1 MLFRLKNE
9 QHIIIS
15 SIKTNFKMNKKLLMS
30 FVLLFSLLFRVAA
43 QDREVTGKVTS
54 SEDGAVL
61 PGVSITVKG
70 TTRGVTTDGSGSY
83 KISVPSNATLV
94 FSFVGFQ
101 RQNAQVGNRSTIN
114 LILTSDV
121 SEINEVVVVG
131 YGTQAR
137 RTITGSQASV
147 KGEAIANIPVQTFD
161 RALQGR
167 AAGVQISGANGVPGG
182 QVQVRVRGVGSIK
195 GGTDPL
201 YVVDGVQI
209 NTTSNSAFASTNP
222 LSYLNADDI
231 ESIEVL
237 KDAASAAIYGAAAA
251 NGVVLVTTKK
261 GKAGKTSITLDVS
274 TGTIEP
280 TKLLDVL
287 NTQEFLKARTE
298 AFANQ
303 NPTTDASVVR
313 STVLGALRIPI
324 TLTDAEIAALP
335 TYDWQ
340 KESYTKGTTN
350 NYSFSMSG
358 GTDKTTYYLSAN
370 YNKTDANLRNV
381 DFKGGNVSIK
391 LNNKVTNKL
400 SIDFASTLSSFNQKG
415 TFGGPNGGGF
425 FGSPSF
431 ASPLIFPLNPI
442 YNPDGSYFGTPATG
456 GLAGGFN
463 QNVIQVSDLNRIDSR
478 TNQLVSSLGL
488 TYKIIDGLSFRP
500 YASIDY
506 RTINGQDFRDPRTGD
521 GINVRG
527 RISAQQFER
536 VNFLTNA
543 TLIFDKT
550 LSKDHKIGGL
560 VGLEYRQDVA
570 ENFQTVTE
578 GIPTP
583 AFTTQSA
590 GANPITVFSSWTG
603 FKKAGLFGRVNY
615 DFKSKY
621 FVGLTARYDGSS
633 RFGADNLYGFFP
645 GVSAGWDLSEESFL
659 KSSPIVSQ
667 MKFRVSYGTLGN
679 DQIGNFDSRG
689 QFEAGFNYNAIPGI
703 APTVL
708 SNPALRWERNTTSNF
723 GLDYGFFNSRIQGSL
738 EYFVRTSSDL
748 LIDQPVPQTSGYN
761 TITSNLGEMQ
771 NKGVEFSIKTVNIDR
786 GGFRWSTDFNFAKID
801 NKITGLYDTLTVLP
815 GRLVDEQIRIGLP
828 FNSIYV
834 AQYAGVNP
842 ATGRA
847 MWYDNAG
854 NIIYRIAG
862 NVDSYSKIIGQQIP
876 NIFGGFT
883 NDISYKGFDLSVLFT
898 YEYGRTAFNN
908 QSAFMSENVGRSFN
922 TLRSV
927 YENRWTTPGQ
937 ITNVP
942 RPFNGNTE
950 ILGSGITGGSRIY
963 EDASYIRLKTI
974 SLGYSFPKS
983 IVSKLSMASL
993 RLYVQAYNLYTWT
1006 KWSGFDAEWIN
1017 LGGNGNNGVVPQ
1029 PRIITGGLK
1038 IGF

>member
-1 MLFRLKNE
+1 M
-9 QHIIIS
+9 
-15 SIKTNFKMNKKLLMS
+15 TKKLLMS
-30 FVLLFSLLFRVAA
+30 FVFLLCLIFRISA
-43 QDREVTGKVTS
+43 QDRTISGKVTS
-54 SEDGAVL
+54 SEDGSPL
-61 PGVSITVKG
+61 PGVSVSVKG
-70 TTRGVTTDGSGSY
+70 STRGATTNSDGTY
-83 KISVPSNATLV
+83 KISVSGTPTLV
-94 FSFVGFQ
+94 FGFVGFKKESIP
-101 RQNAQVGNRSTIN
+101 AGSKTSVDVV
-114 LILTSDV
+114 LISDA
-121 SEINEVVVVG
+121 SEIDEVVVVG
-131 YGTQAR
+131 YGTQSR

-147 KGEAIANIPVQTFD
+147 KGDAIANVPVQTFD

-201 YVVDGVQI
+201 YVVDGIQI

-222 LSYLNADDI
+222 LSYLNPDDI
-231 ESIEVL
+231 ESIEIL

-261 GKAGKTSITLDVS
+261 GKAGKTNITLDIS

-280 TKLLDVL
+280 TKYLDIL

-298 AFANQ
+298 AFANA
-303 NPTTDASVVR
+303 NPATDASVVR
-313 STVLGALRIPI
+313 STVLGALRIPT

-358 GTDKTTYYLSAN
+358 GTDKTTFYLSGN
-370 YNKTDANLRNV
+370 YNRTDANLRNV
-381 DFKGGNVSIK
+381 DFKGGNVSLK
-391 LNNKVTNKL
+391 LNNKVTSKL
-400 SIDFASTLSSFNQKG
+400 SVDFAITLSSFNQKG
-415 TFGGPNGGGF
+415 TFGGPDGGGF

-442 YNPDGSYFGTPATG
+442 YNTDGSYFGTPTTG

-488 TYKIIDGLSFRP
+488 TYKIMDGLSFRP

-550 LSKDHKIGGL
+550 FNKDHKIGGL
-560 VGLEYRQDVA
+560 AGLEYRQDVA
-570 ENFQTVTE
+570 ENFQSVTE

-603 FKKAGLFGRVNY
+603 FKKAGVFGRLNY
-615 DFKSKY
+615 DFKNKY

-633 RFGADNLYGFFP
+633 RFGADNQYGFFP
-645 GVSAGWDLSEESFL
+645 GVSAGWDLSEETFL
-659 KSSPIVSQ
+659 KSSPTVSQ
-667 MKFRVSYGTLGN
+667 LKLRVSYGTLGN

-689 QFEAGFNYNAIPGI
+689 LFGAGFNYNAVPGI
-703 APTVL
+703 APTSL

-723 GLDYGFFNSRIQGSL
+723 GLDYGLFNSRVQGSL
-738 EYFVRTSSDL
+738 EYFVRASSDL
-748 LIDQPVPQTSGYN
+748 LIDQPVPQTSGYSS
-761 TITSNLGEMQ
+761 ITSNLGEMQ
-771 NKGVEFSIKTVNIDR
+771 NKGIEFSIKTVNIDK
-786 GGFRWSTDFNFAKID
+786 GGFKWSTDFNITKVD

-815 GRLVDEQIRIGLP
+815 GRNTDEQIRIGLP

-862 NVDSYSKIIGQQIP
+862 NVDSYSRIIGQQIP
-876 NIFGGFT
+876 NIFGGLT

-898 YEYGRTAFNN
+898 YEYGRTSFNN

-942 RPFNGNTE
+942 RPFNGNVE
-950 ILGSGITGGSRIY
+950 VLASGITAGSRLY
-963 EDASYIRLKTI
+963 EDASYIRLKTV

-983 IVSKLSMASL
+983 IVSKLSMATL
-993 RLYVQAYNLYTWT
+993 RIYVQAYNLYTWT

-1017 LGGNGNNGVVPQ
+1017 LGNGNNGVVPQ
-1029 PRIITGGLK
+1029 PRVITAGIK
-1038 IGF
+1038 VGF